1 VDGYY
6 RRLESESVVER
17 RFSPY
22 DKGAKPEPFHF
33 DKSFNYYPP
42 AYHRPGPVATV
53 YRLRN
58 CHQAYGAPVIQV
70 PRARELAPF
79 APRDQKPGNEGDQ
92 L

>member
-1 VDGYY
+1 
-6 RRLESESVVER
+6 VVER

-33 DKSFNYYPP
+33 DLSFNYYPG

-53 YRLRN
+53 YRLKN
-58 CHQAYGAPVIQV
+58 CRQAYGAPVIQI
-70 PRARELAPF
+70 PRARELPPF
-79 APRDQKPGNEGDQ
+79 APRNQQPGQAGDQ